1 MSTQPEI
8 EPKDLAA
15 PVAETAAGRVRGSV
29 DAGVASFLGIP
40 YGADTGGAS
49 RFKAPLKRAAWPGVR
64 DALSFG
70 PRAPQLPSQ
79 IKGEISTVMF
89 FSGAP
94 VDEDCLV
101 LNLWTPAVDKAS
113 RPVMV
118 WLHGGGF
125 SIGTGAETYYHG
137 ANLARQNDVV
147 VVTLNHRLNVF
158 GFLDLAGELG
168 PDYAASGNAGMWDI
182 LLALEWVRDNIASFG
197 GDAGNVTIFGESGGG
212 AKVGTL
218 LGIPRARGLFHKAII
233 MSSGITLKPQLQKS
247 PVAEAVLQQFS
258 GTRQEQ
264 LAKLRGVSTLELL
277 QTASKARFKIAGPPS
292 PLDTLFGGEDP
303 SGFATYGPLI
313 DGDLIPAPIFVND
326 APEIYADVPMMIGTT
341 ADEATT
347 IAVLDPAWPAMDQ
360 TTLAKKLSSVFG
372 EALGRRILTVYAEAA
387 PHDDP
392 AHLWSSILS
401 DMIFTT
407 AAIRNSELK
416 AAQRRAPVYM
426 YKLAWG
432 SPVIGGKLRAGH
444 GVDMPLFFDNV
455 ETSRPLVGPG
465 DEPVILAK
473 SMSRAIAAF
482 ARSGN
487 PDVEGHPHWPKYD
500 AASRQ
505 TMIFDTTLRVEGDPG
520 RAKRELWSTMRK

>member
-1 MSTQPEI
+1 
-8 EPKDLAA
+8 
-15 PVAETAAGRVRGSV
+15 
-29 DAGVASFLGIP
+29 
-40 YGADTGGAS
+40 
-49 RFKAPLKRAAWPGVR
+49 
-64 DALSFG
+64 
-70 PRAPQLPSQ
+70 
-79 IKGEISTVMF
+79 
-89 FSGAP
+89 
-94 VDEDCLV
+94 
-101 LNLWTPAVDKAS
+101 
-113 RPVMV
+113 
-118 WLHGGGF
+118 
-125 SIGTGAETYYHG
+125 
-137 ANLARQNDVV
+137 
-147 VVTLNHRLNVF
+147 
-158 GFLDLAGELG
+158 
-168 PDYAASGNAGMWDI
+168 
-182 LLALEWVRDNIASFG
+182 VRDNIASFG

-218 LGIPRARGLFHKAII
+218 LGIPRARGLFHKAIV

-264 LAKLRGVSTLELL
+264 LAKLRSVSTLELL
-277 QTASKARFKIAGPPS
+277 ETASKARFKIAGPPS
-292 PLDTLFGGEDP
+292 PVDTLFGGEDP

-347 IAVLDPAWPAMDQ
+347 ITVLDPTWPEMDQ

-372 EALGRRILTVYAEAA
+372 EALGQRILAVYAEAV
-387 PHDDP
+387 PYDDP

-416 AAQRRAPVYM
+416 AAQQRAPVYM

-465 DEPVILAK
+465 DEPVMLAK

-487 PDVEGHPHWPKYD
+487 PDVEGHPHWPSYD
-500 AASRQ
+500 AARRQ
-505 TMIFDTTLRVEGDPG
+505 TMIFDTTLRVESDPG
-520 RAKRELWSTMRK
+520 RAKRELWSAMRK